1 MIKTKGTFRSD
12 ASAGLVVF
20 LIALPLCLG
29 IALASGAPL
38 FAGILAGIVG
48 GTVVAMLSGSEVS
61 VSGPA
66 AGLAVIAATAI
77 QQLGSFP
84 AFQAAVVLAGL
95 IQIVL
100 GALRFGSV
108 ANYVPSSVLKGML
121 AGVGLV
127 IILKQIPH
135 AVGRD
140 TNFEG
145 DFSFFER
152 AGENTFTDIVK
163 ALYAS
168 NGEAILISISCLL
181 LLLAWESR
189 WLKEFRFTKV
199 VPGALAAVLLGT
211 AMNEAFRALFP
222 HFHLR
227 AEDGQLVALPLVNSA
242 DALAKLFS
250 FPDFSVLMRQDGW
263 MIALTLAAV
272 ASLETLLSLEA
283 ADKLD
288 PIKRVASP
296 NRELWAQGAGNL
308 CSGLVGGLPIT
319 SVVLRTSANIYAG
332 GSTRMAAVIQG
343 GLLLVAVLA
352 IPSWLN
358 RVPLACLA
366 AILILIGYKLSNL
379 QLFARMY
386 GAGRAQFLPFAVTVL
401 GIVLV
406 DLLKGVLLGLVVGL
420 IFVLRA
426 NHHRAITVVNDGQL
440 YLLRFNKDMSFL
452 NKADLKVQLAA
463 IPDGA
468 SLLIDGHNATFVDT
482 DIDDVI
488 ADFLENA
495 RYRQIKVELKKTNG
509 SARNISP
516 VSQTVS
522 LTAKG

>member
-1 MIKTKGTFRSD
+1 MTHTTESFRSD

-20 LIALPLCLG
+20 LVALPLCLG

-38 FAGILAGIVG
+38 FAGILAGIIG
-48 GTVVAMLSGSEVS
+48 GTLVALLSGSEVS

-66 AGLAVIAATAI
+66 AGLSVIVATAV

-84 AFQAAVVLAGL
+84 ALQAAIVLAGL
-95 IQIVL
+95 FQIAF

-108 ANYVPSSVLKGML
+108 ANYLPSSVLKGML
-121 AGVGLV
+121 AGIGLV

-140 TNFEG
+140 TDFEG
-145 DFSFFER
+145 DFSFLER
-152 AGENTFTDIVK
+152 AGDNTFTDIVK

-168 NGEAILISISCLL
+168 NGEAILISASCLAL
-181 LLLAWESR
+181 LVAWESR
-189 WLKEFRFTKV
+189 WLQQFGFTKF

-211 AMNEAFRALFP
+211 AMNETFRVLFP
-222 HFHLR
+222 NFFLR
-227 AEDGQLVALPLVNSA
+227 AEDGHLVALPVIDSA
-242 DALAKLFS
+242 DGLVKLFS
-250 FPDFSVLMRQDGW
+250 FPDFSALLRQDVW
-263 MIALTLAAV
+263 MTALAIALV

-288 PIKRVASP
+288 PFKRVAPP
-296 NRELWAQGAGNL
+296 NRELWAQGAGNV

-319 SVVLRTSANIYAG
+319 SVVVRTSANIYAG
-332 GSTRMAAVIQG
+332 GRSRVAALVQG

-352 IPSWLN
+352 IPFWLN

-366 AILILIGYKLSNL
+366 AILIVIGYKLTNL
-379 QLFARMY
+379 QLFAGMY
-386 GAGRAQFLPFAVTVL
+386 AAGRAQFVPFIATVL

-406 DLLKGVLLGLVVGL
+406 DLLKGVLLGLAVGL
-420 IFVLRA
+420 FFVLRS
-426 NHHRAITVVNDGQL
+426 NHHRATTVVNDGHL

-452 NKADLKVQLAA
+452 NKADLKLQLAA
-463 IPDGA
+463 IPDDA

-495 RYRQIKVELKKTNG
+495 RHRRIKVELRKTNG
-509 SARNISP
+509 SARNIAAIS
-516 VSQTVS
+516 VT
-522 LTAKG
+522 TKG